1 MTYVGKKPA
10 DIIATAVD
18 TTTGTFSGEV
28 DAGSLDVSG
37 NADIDGITNL
47 DNTDIDGTL
56 DVSGDLTVDTN
67 TLFVDSANNRVGVGT
82 VSPSTLLMVEPSAR
96 TTNFSASD
104 FATYADILVKNPTND
119 STCATGIAF
128 ITDASTYTNGASGI
142 ACISGSGDSESSLA
156 FITRPNGA
164 VAAEAMRIDS
174 SGNVL
179 VGKTSTGAENVGIT
193 LGSTG
198 YASFTRDS
206 NIALF
211 LNRETNDGTI
221 AEFRKD
227 NTAVGSIGVYSTD
240 LVITSTD
247 DIFFNVAGASNNI
260 LQLYGGSG
268 ANSQVKFD
276 SPVFPFTDNTRDLGN
291 STERWQNLYLSGG
304 VYLGGTGSANKLDD
318 YETGTWTPT
327 VNGYSG
333 TATFANATYTKVGDL
348 VHVTVQVSLDGTSDG
363 SSFQVRSLP
372 FTSMNTT
379 NSVFGGGVSWT
390 NSSFSNNIYIL
401 VSSSNTQ
408 FTLYQPG
415 DSLPISYTN
424 IGANKTIRMFA
435 IYRST

>member
-18 TTTGTFSGEV
+18 TTTGTFSG
-28 DAGSLDVSG
+28 
-37 NADIDGITNL
+37 
-47 DNTDIDGTL
+47 
-56 DVSGDLTVDTN
+56 DLTVDTS
-67 TLFVDSANNRVGVGT
+67 TLYVDSANNRVGVGT